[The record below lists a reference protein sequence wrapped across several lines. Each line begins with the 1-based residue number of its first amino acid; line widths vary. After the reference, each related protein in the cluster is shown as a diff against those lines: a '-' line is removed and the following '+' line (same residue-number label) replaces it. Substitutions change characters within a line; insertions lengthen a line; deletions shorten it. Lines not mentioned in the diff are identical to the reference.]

1 MPDYSDEQYIVML
14 PWCTLE
20 GYVQGNKPD
29 QRQLYERDKLCK
41 SRNKS
46 RKREVTADY
55 DLPVRIQRKAGW
67 KMILFEVT
75 GHRVNSN
82 LFDKYLGRR
91 YNVTK
96 RNSGCGSIRAGDKS
110 ERDT

>member
-1 MPDYSDEQYIVML
+1 MKEINCVRVEIRAEM
-14 PWCTLE
+14 
-20 GYVQGNKPD
+20 
-29 QRQLYERDKLCK
+29 
-41 SRNKS
+41 
-46 RKREVTADY
+46 REVTADY

-67 KMILFEVT
+67 EMILFEVT

>member
-1 MPDYSDEQYIVML
+1 
-14 PWCTLE
+14 
-20 GYVQGNKPD
+20 
-29 QRQLYERDKLCK
+29 
-41 SRNKS
+41 
-46 RKREVTADY
+46 
-55 DLPVRIQRKAGW
+55 
-67 KMILFEVT
+67 MILFEVT

-82 LFDKYLGRR
+82 LFDKYLARR

>member
-1 MPDYSDEQYIVML
+1 
-14 PWCTLE
+14 
-20 GYVQGNKPD
+20 
-29 QRQLYERDKLCK
+29 
-41 SRNKS
+41 
-46 RKREVTADY
+46 
-55 DLPVRIQRKAGW
+55 
-67 KMILFEVT
+67 MILFEVT

-96 RNSGCGSIRAGDKS
+96 RNSGCGSIRAGYKS